1 MKKVWLPFYVEKQVW
16 LQKAIKRIVSGP
28 KRNKFLEDYVPQCTH
43 TKKFALLRGDI
54 GVRLILLFYKSYRQ
68 TTRNNVG
75 FEHIFSFFM
84 HHRNFFVEK
93 GGISAIGRELRQR
106 HNKAQVRTFVQA
118 QLLFVM
124 WWWWC
129 CDSAKGRKY
138 FRLDTF
144 FLFQQQ
150 RFFVYIYRY
159 VQKAELS
166 LLWKYVV

>member
-1 MKKVWLPFYVEKQVW
+1 
-16 LQKAIKRIVSGP
+16 
-28 KRNKFLEDYVPQCTH
+28 
-43 TKKFALLRGDI
+43 
-54 GVRLILLFYKSYRQ
+54 
-68 TTRNNVG
+68 
-75 FEHIFSFFM
+75 M

-129 CDSAKGRKY
+129 RDSAKGRKY

-166 LLWKYVV
+166 LLWKYVVLVIIVSCHIGAIHEWRLQNKGAGANLWLLITLLLQCRQRGWRSDNCQNLVDVVFGWPLTKKAQTCFCTQRNTGIYRCDGQS